1 MKRSN
6 KGVIVIL
13 ILIILALASYI
24 VYDNFFASKEK
35 CSESEEICEIPNEE
49 TSDDNNELTL
59 NEKAC
64 LAFEQM
70 LENDS
75 TVSNYTINSCQIIAD
90 CYDDEEKL
98 ILNVNYDVTSP
109 TQDQMW
115 IAGNGNADNDTLTVN
130 GKQNYVVVNKEN
142 DSYIY
147 TSMATGILNN
157 SETSKPD
164 ICD

>member
-1 MKRSN
+1 MKN
-6 KGVIVIL
+6 KIFIT
-13 ILIILALASYI
+13 ILIIIILGLTGYI
-24 VYDNFFASKEK
+24 VYDKFFTKED
-35 CSESEEICEIPNEE
+35 CPVCPECEDTCELPNEE
-49 TSDDNNELTL
+49 TSEDNNELTL

-115 IAGNGNADNDTLTVN
+115 IAGNGNADIDTLTVN